1 MGRALSCGKRPGCVE
16 QLVGRS
22 ALARVLIRNC
32 HIEATFV
39 RRDSSREEGFAMNNL
54 EYNAKLDELDHLL
67 NDDDNGAIEPSRIWD
82 LLAEV
87 SHHDLQRR
95 QSRHG

>member
-1 MGRALSCGKRPGCVE
+1 
-16 QLVGRS
+16 
-22 ALARVLIRNC
+22 
-32 HIEATFV
+32 
-39 RRDSSREEGFAMNNL
+39 MNTL

-87 SHHDLQRR
+87 SHHDLQR
-95 QSRHG
+95 QSRHGG